1 MTLANSATTG
11 QFKNIAVLD
20 VSAVVDV
27 DLTATLGAGVTF
39 TFQTVGENA
48 MFLWSGAAWV
58 LVSLSGNIVVTNYT
72 NLTTADV
79 T

>member
-1 MTLANSATTG
+1 MTKLNTLSKLVLICGLA
-11 QFKNIAVLD
+11 
-20 VSAVVDV
+20 
-27 DLTATLGAGVTF
+27 TATLGAGVTF
-39 TFQTVGENA
+39 TFQTIGENA

-58 LVSLSGNIVVTNYT
+58 LVSLSGNVVVTNYT